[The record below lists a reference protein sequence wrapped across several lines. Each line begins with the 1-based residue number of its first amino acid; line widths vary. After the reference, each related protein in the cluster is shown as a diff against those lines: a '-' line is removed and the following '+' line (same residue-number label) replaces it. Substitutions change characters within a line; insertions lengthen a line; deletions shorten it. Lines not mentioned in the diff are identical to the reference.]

1 MGHHCGGRRVW
12 SVRFTFGV
20 LIYHRSYASVKFW
33 VYKIMKK
40 YLLYIF
46 ILWMCCPLLVKA
58 QDSSYT
64 DTEEKE
70 PLVTINGYLK
80 ELGTL
85 SFSKQMDNYRYD
97 NLIHNRLNSQWN
109 LGKRWIGK
117 LEVRNRIF
125 NGYTV
130 ESLHMANEQ
139 FSALPTYGQV
149 LDEDLGLVDLSWT
162 WMDGRQIVGHTTI
175 DRLSLAYRR
184 EKWELKVGR
193 QRINWGKTMA
203 WNPNDLFNTYSYL
216 DFDYEERPGADA
228 IRFQYFRG
236 YASGFEVAI
245 RPDETIDKS
254 VAAVMLKHN
263 NFGYDF
269 QWLVGSYFTEL
280 AVGMGWAG
288 NIKGIGFKGEATYF
302 HPREN
307 WQEQSGFINAT
318 LGFDYIFPN
327 SLYAQVEFLYNGN
340 WDDTQS
346 AAELLARPL
355 PANNLFIARTA
366 FLVGT
371 SYQIHPLVS
380 LTASAIVSPTDEV
393 YIFVP
398 GFTVS
403 LAENLDFLITS
414 QVLRSKQLEQALTT
428 PNLVF
433 GRFKWS
439 F

>member
-1 MGHHCGGRRVW
+1 MKKRI
-12 SVRFTFGV
+12 FYI
-20 LIYHRSYASVKFW
+20 LIYLIHLSTIVQ
-33 VYKIMKK
+33 
-40 YLLYIF
+40 
-46 ILWMCCPLLVKA
+46 A
-58 QDSSYT
+58 QDSSY
-64 DTEEKE
+64 TEEKE
-70 PLVTINGYLK
+70 PLVTIDGYVK
-80 ELGTL
+80 QLGNL
-85 SFSKQMDNYRYD
+85 SFSKQMDHYRYD

-109 LGKRWIGK
+109 MGKRWVGK
-117 LEVRNRIF
+117 LEIRNRIF

-130 ESLHMANEQ
+130 ESLSLANTQ
-139 FSALPTYGQV
+139 LPALPTYGQV
-149 LDEDLGLVDLSWT
+149 LAQDNGLVDLSWT
-162 WMDGRQIVGHTTI
+162 WMDGRQVVGHTTI

-228 IRFQYFRG
+228 VRFQYFSG
-236 YASGFEVAI
+236 YASGLEVAI
-245 RPDETIDKS
+245 RPHESLNES

-263 NFGYDF
+263 HFGYDF

-280 AVGMGWAG
+280 AVGLGWAG
-288 NIKGIGFKGEATYF
+288 NIKGVGFKGEATYF

-307 WQEQSGFINAT
+307 WQEQSGFVNAT
-318 LGFDYIFPN
+318 LGFDYVFPN

-346 AAELLARPL
+346 AAALLTRPL
-355 PANNLFIARTA
+355 PANNLFIAQTA
-366 FLVGT
+366 LLVGG

-380 LTASAIVSPTDEV
+380 LNASAIVSPTDEV

-398 GFTVS
+398 GLTIS
-403 LAENLDFLITS
+403 LNENLDFLLTAQI
-414 QVLRSKQLEQALTT
+414 LRSQQLEQVLNT
-428 PNLVF
+428 PNLIF